1 MSCFFLLDHRF
12 YIYALLFQ
20 LRVFKLAQSWRT
32 MRVLLTIIMS
42 TLGALGNLTVIL
54 VIIIYIFAVIGLQL
68 FRKSYTKDKFGDDG
82 IPRYWFEVS
91 SYT

>member
-1 MSCFFLLDHRF
+1 
-12 YIYALLFQ
+12 
-20 LRVFKLAQSWRT
+20 

-68 FRKSYTKDKFGDDG
+68 FRKSYTDDKFGGDG
-82 IPRYWFEVS
+82 VPR
-91 SYT
+91 